1 MVNSYSKN
9 SGYHNNSWFL
19 EILHSTE
26 NQQQQ
31 EQQLLLPHHTHTH
44 TERTSEDKSHQGQ
57 EDKNGNKKH
66 NYKAII
72 HCILYQINLWALWS

>member
-44 TERTSEDKSHQGQ
+44 THRKNFRGQ
-57 EDKNGNKKH
+57 ESSRARG
-66 NYKAII
+66 
-72 HCILYQINLWALWS
+72 QEW